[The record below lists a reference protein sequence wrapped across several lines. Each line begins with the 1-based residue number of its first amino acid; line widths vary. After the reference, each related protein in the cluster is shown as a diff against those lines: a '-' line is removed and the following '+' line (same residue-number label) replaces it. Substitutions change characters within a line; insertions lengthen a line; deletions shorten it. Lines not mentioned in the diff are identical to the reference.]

1 MSELTRTMVAR
12 LRHFVGN
19 RRRAKRVYVPLKFTL
34 AIALRKTNQSSSR
47 KLPSLDGHTLDV
59 STTGIALVVPAIRIG
74 EHYLTGE
81 DRRLQ
86 IMLELPGGPVEM
98 LVAPV
103 RYEGL
108 EEDTGE
114 SGYIIGVRIV
124 EMNESDRAQ
133 FNEYLGKLVG
143 KQKTE
148 RIKN

>member
-1 MSELTRTMVAR
+1 MSELTRRLVAR

-34 AIALRKTNQSSSR
+34 AIASNKSHPNSSR
-47 KLPSLDGHTLDV
+47 KLPSLDGHTLDI
-59 STTGIALVVPAIRIG
+59 SSTGIALIVPAIRIG

-86 IMLELPGGPVEM
+86 LMIELPAGPVEM
-98 LVAPV
+98 LAAPV

-108 EEDTGE
+108 EEEQGE
-114 SGYIIGVRIV
+114 SGYIIGVRIM
-124 EMNESDRAQ
+124 EMNENDRGQ
-133 FNEYLGKLVG
+133 FNEYLAKLVG

>member
-1 MSELTRTMVAR
+1 MSELTRRIVAR

-34 AIALRKTNQSSSR
+34 AIALRKMNQGSR

-59 STTGIALVVPAIRIG
+59 STTGIALIVPAIRIG

-108 EEDTGE
+108 EEDSGE

>member
-1 MSELTRTMVAR
+1 MSELTRRIVAR

-34 AIALRKTNQSSSR
+34 AIAARKMNLSSSR
-47 KLPSLDGHTLDV
+47 KLPSLDGHTLDI
-59 STTGIALVVPAIRIG
+59 SATGIALIVSAIRIG

-86 IMLELPGGPVEM
+86 LIMELPGGPVEM

-108 EEDTGE
+108 EEDQGE
-114 SGYIIGVRIV
+114 SGYLIGVRIM
-124 EMNESDRAQ
+124 EMNEADRGQ

-148 RIKN
+148 RIKT